1 MNISSGQ
8 ILQCLGCAIVCIV
21 ALYIIMSLLKYQV
34 KIVEGITNM
43 ASDSSDIAS
52 LIKDDTTKTLDTL
65 LIGKYRTN
73 YEDIIINMND
83 WCDAQILNSVVSGE
97 LDCKNGCNDKLL
109 GKIRNINDLESF
121 KGTLNKTMKYLDKQ

>member
-1 MNISSGQ
+1 
-8 ILQCLGCAIVCIV
+8 
-21 ALYIIMSLLKYQV
+21 MSLLKYQV

-83 WCDAQILNSVVSGE
+83 WCDAQILNSVVSGD